1 MRFDVIKHHRIWFA
15 ISALAVILS
24 IVSMVMN
31 GFNLGIDYTGGS
43 IMELRFQQDVQ
54 VSQVRESLK
63 SFGLENSVIQ
73 LSGETTAETGKDVII
88 RTRNLESTESQAI
101 AEAITKDVGPNE
113 VKRIETVGAVIGSE
127 VTKNAILNLAV
138 AFIALAL
145 YISYR
150 FEYKIALSSLA
161 AICHDLLWV
170 LGIFSFFHLEID
182 SSFLAA
188 ILTVIGYSMNESVVI
203 FDRIREN
210 TRTHKRSDTFKDL
223 ANASIAQSIH
233 RSMYTLLT
241 VMFACCSLYF
251 FGGDTTKNFALV
263 MIIGFLS
270 GAYSSICVATSL
282 WVLWKERKGERG
294 QQITHKA

>member
-150 FEYKIALSSLA
+150 FEYKIAL
-161 AICHDLLWV
+161 
-170 LGIFSFFHLEID
+170 
-182 SSFLAA
+182 
-188 ILTVIGYSMNESVVI
+188 
-203 FDRIREN
+203 
-210 TRTHKRSDTFKDL
+210 
-223 ANASIAQSIH
+223 
-233 RSMYTLLT
+233 
-241 VMFACCSLYF
+241 
-251 FGGDTTKNFALV
+251 
-263 MIIGFLS
+263 
-270 GAYSSICVATSL
+270 
-282 WVLWKERKGERG
+282 
-294 QQITHKA
+294 